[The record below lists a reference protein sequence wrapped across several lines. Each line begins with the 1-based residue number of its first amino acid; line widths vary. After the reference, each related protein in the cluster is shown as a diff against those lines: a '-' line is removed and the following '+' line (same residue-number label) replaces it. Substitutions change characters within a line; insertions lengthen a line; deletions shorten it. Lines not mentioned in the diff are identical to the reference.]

1 MAIQKPTETATIDS
15 CLVVLTEEGA
25 NGKSYG
31 ITSNTNVEVTPQTET
46 TEAVKCI
53 VKGVL
58 KAQKPEKTIVTGH
71 DIVLTDNLT
80 ILEAVQM
87 IQGGAITTDPTSKK
101 ITKYEPP
108 AVGEETAR
116 PKLTVDIYTAVM
128 DQSDVV
134 GYEKTTY
141 PNCVGDPVAFHS
153 QDNAFRTPSYTLKSR
168 PGKGQSPYTIEYV
181 DELPEVTEAANAS
194 YGE

>member
-1 MAIQKPTETATIDS
+1 MAINKPTETATIDS
-15 CLVVLTEEGA
+15 CLVVLTEEGVD
-25 NGKSYG
+25 GKSYG

-58 KAQKPEKTIVTGH
+58 KAQKPEKTIITGH
-71 DIVLTDNLT
+71 DIALTDNLT

-87 IQGGAITTDPTSKK
+87 IQGGTITTDSSSKK

-108 AVGEETAR
+108 AVGEEVTR

-128 DQSDVV
+128 DQSDIV

-141 PNCVGDPVAFHS
+141 PNCVGDPVSFNS
-153 QDNAFRTPSYTLKSR
+153 QDDTFRTPSYTLKSR
-168 PGKGQSPYTIEYV
+168 PGKGQAPYTIEYI
-181 DELPEVTEAANAS
+181 DELPEVTEATPTS